1 MGLGPLPFFSKCF
14 GFPSPQLFLEPAT
27 ALVTAMGKRGR
38 KQGGR
43 KQPKPEAVAGDASWQ
58 EVAFERISGYHHA
71 QPEEE
76 HRFAVESQSPHGQ
89 PGQVGPRDV
98 RPRPGNLDQESFRR
112 HRLVTGSLLTG
123 FEPQRHTMFVEGR
136 PTQVLVLTHE
146 GARAPVTLPYLG
158 AKWFPMPILNLFGR
172 SARADP
178 AIHSHGACWYG
189 WRDMG
194 FHLRCRVSF
203 PKCPGENFP
212 TLGVPNGRASEAQEF
227 FIFISLLPGHSS
239 EVNAR

>member
-1 MGLGPLPFFSKCF
+1 
-14 GFPSPQLFLEPAT
+14 
-27 ALVTAMGKRGR
+27 MGKRGR
-38 KQGGR
+38 QQGPR
-43 KQPKPEAVAGDASWQ
+43 KQPKPEAVAGDASWH
-58 EVAFERISGYHHA
+58 EVAFERLSAYHHA
-71 QPEEE
+71 APEEE

-89 PGQVGPRDV
+89 PGHMGPPDP
-98 RPRPGNLDQESFRR
+98 RPRPGNLREESFRR

-123 FEPQRHTMFVEGR
+123 FEPQRHTMLVEGR

-146 GARAPVTLPYLG
+146 GAVAPVTLPYLG

-194 FHLRCRVSF
+194 FQPRCRVSF
-203 PKCPGENFP
+203 QTCPRLNFP
-212 TLGVPNGRASEAQEF
+212 
-227 FIFISLLPGHSS
+227 
-239 EVNAR
+239 

>member
-1 MGLGPLPFFSKCF
+1 MGGSSRHHGSGSVAVLLEVLWRVRRLSFF
-14 GFPSPQLFLEPAT
+14 FLPAT
-27 ALVTAMGKRGR
+27 AFVAAMGKRGR
-38 KQGGR
+38 QQGPR
-43 KQPKPEAVAGDASWQ
+43 KQPKPEAVAGDASWH
-58 EVAFERISGYHHA
+58 EVAFERLSAYHHA
-71 QPEEE
+71 APEEE

-89 PGQVGPRDV
+89 PGHMGPPDR
-98 RPRPGNLDQESFRR
+98 RPRPGNLHEESFRR

-123 FEPQRHTMFVEGR
+123 FEPQRHTMLVEGR

-146 GARAPVTLPYLG
+146 GAVAPVTLPYLG

-194 FHLRCRVSF
+194 FQPRCRVSF
-203 PKCPGENFP
+203 QTCPRLNFP
-212 TLGVPNGRASEAQEF
+212 
-227 FIFISLLPGHSS
+227 
-239 EVNAR
+239 